1 MSETLFS
8 KIISRE
14 LPAKIAYENEEI
26 LAFYDIAPQAPT
38 HILIIPKKAIARI
51 DEAQPAD
58 AQLLGKMLLTAQHI
72 ARELGLEKTG
82 YRLVFNNG
90 SDAGEAVPHLH
101 LHLLGG
107 RKLQWPPG

>member
-38 HILIIPKKAIARI
+38 HILIIPKKVIARI
-51 DEAQPAD
+51 DAAQPDD